1 MKKELSEFLI
11 EKFPIK
17 RIEAKI
23 NRTLSISEE
32 ARCTNLVSGKYYSAH
47 AVYHLFNKENLEKA
61 KQFFFLYG
69 RAIEINVRI
78 FDSDQSLQFYIQD
91 AVYLLLSDNIDL
103 IERFSEIKGENYSS
117 RLKGGSLVPLIQ
129 ALIRG
134 DFELFDKQLKV
145 SRNRAEKKDWKWMTP
160 DLDALEG
167 IRTQDIP
174 KIEEAIM
181 TLATKKHRY
190 RNSGKTYSKLLSIP
204 ALGYAKLAWLKGIE
218 VEIDHPLIP
227 KELLPVK
234 PNSEYWEYDYMKMED
249 FK

>member
-1 MKKELSEFLI
+1 MKEELSKELI
-11 EKFPIK
+11 ESFVLGT
-17 RIEAKI
+17 IEDEIDKI
-23 NRTLSISEE
+23 
-32 ARCTNLVSGKYYSAH
+32 SGKSEKAKSINLMSSSYYRAQSS
-47 AVYHLFNKENLEKA
+47 YYIFNKKSLEKA
-61 KQFFFLYG
+61 KQFFFLDG
-69 RAIEINVRI
+69 RSTEINVRV
-78 FDSDQSLQFYIQD
+78 FDSDQSLKFYIQD
-91 AVYLLLSDNIDL
+91 VVYLLLSDNIDL
-103 IERFSEIKGENYSS
+103 IERFAEIKGENYSS
-117 RLKGGSLVPLIQ
+117 RLKDGSLVPLIQ
-129 ALIRG
+129 SLIRG

-145 SRNRAEKKDWKWMTP
+145 SRNRAEKKDWKWMIP

-190 RNSGKTYSKLLSIP
+190 RNSGKIYSKLLSIP